1 MGHDDNTEQVTLKFP
16 IYIHTYIYKRDAEK
30 VNKNDVLKTESRIS
44 KWAGESLLSPVFKK
58 KKKKPPK
65 CQQSIPNHLLSPDNK
80 GRRELFNGLQQ
91 YKSTKNTYGL

>member
-58 KKKKPPK
+58 KK
-65 CQQSIPNHLLSPDNK
+65 SLLNAS
-80 GRRELFNGLQQ
+80 
-91 YKSTKNTYGL
+91 